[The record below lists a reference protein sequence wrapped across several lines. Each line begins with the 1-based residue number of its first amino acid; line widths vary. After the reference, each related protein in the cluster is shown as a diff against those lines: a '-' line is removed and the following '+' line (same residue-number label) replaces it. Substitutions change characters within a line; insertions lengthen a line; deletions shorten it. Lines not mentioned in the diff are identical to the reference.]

1 MFIWHPVIIIGW
13 AINQI
18 FMSGIVEGFLDMHD
32 TYTFNKTSLLYMC
45 CL

>member
-1 MFIWHPVIIIGW
+1 MASYYNYRLG
-13 AINQI
+13 NYQI
-18 FMSGIVEGFLDMHD
+18 FMSGILEEFLDMHG